1 VSIDWYLTSIEKEAK
16 QPESE
21 YAVDASAA
29 PQPSG
34 VKRTADTAASDSKDD
49 EEPEPAAKKSKA
61 IDGTS
66 RPKRGAKK
74 APEPDKDQ
82 EEEEEEE
89 EVKLKK
95 TTLVKGKGK
104 AKAKKNV
111 KEEEDKEE
119 EEEEEEEK
127 PVMKTIVKKGKAPV
141 DEISGLQSEPL
152 SIMGEFICS

>member
-1 VSIDWYLTSIEKEAK
+1 MSIDWYLTSIEKEAK

-21 YAVDASAA
+21 YAVDTSAA

-89 EVKLKK
+89 VKLKK

-127 PVMKTIVKKGKAPV
+127 PVMKTVVKKGKAPV
-141 DEISGLQSEPL
+141 DEMSDLQSEPL